1 MSMWSP
7 RGTEAQI
14 NLAAPT
20 RMFWRFSRRLLTSFQ
35 MMTVI
40 LGLLEGEP
48 EVEPEVEPEA
58 EPEIEPMGPPM
69 YTPRM
74 YTCSSTIAKKTGDPN
89 FGYGGTFALGSDS
102 GYEEDNTL
110 PSGVAS
116 RSGRSGKMQLRARHL
131 TAKRSGC
138 QSEVDSGYGEEAST
152 SSMSSTRIGSGSGEG
167 GGNSHHS
174 RYSSNKRSIQKSTVD
189 IVEPFSKRRR
199 DGHSRSLPSA

>member
-1 MSMWSP
+1 M
-7 RGTEAQI
+7 
-14 NLAAPT
+14 
-20 RMFWRFSRRLLTSFQ
+20 
-35 MMTVI
+35 
-40 LGLLEGEP
+40 
-48 EVEPEVEPEA
+48 
-58 EPEIEPMGPPM
+58 EPMGPPT

-74 YTCSSTIAKKTGDPN
+74 YTHSSTIAKKTGDPN

-102 GYEEDNTL
+102 GHEEDNTL

-116 RSGRSGKMQLRARHL
+116 GSGRSGKMQLRARHL

-138 QSEVDSGYGEEAST
+138 QSEVDSGYREEAST

-174 RYSSNKRSIQKSTVD
+174 RYSSNKRSIQSTVD
-189 IVEPFSKRRR
+189 IIEPFSKRRR